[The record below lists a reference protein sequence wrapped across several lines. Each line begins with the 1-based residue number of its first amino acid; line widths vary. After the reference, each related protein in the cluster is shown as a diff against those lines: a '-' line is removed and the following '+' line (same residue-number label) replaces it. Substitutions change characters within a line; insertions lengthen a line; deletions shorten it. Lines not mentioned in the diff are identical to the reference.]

1 MEYHFLQKL
10 KTNLTQTNAYFFK
23 IVLQCY
29 IRKRACIRAFS
40 PAVRFCTG
48 SSVGENE
55 NILAASYINS
65 VE

>member
-1 MEYHFLQKL
+1 MEFHFLQYVG
-10 KTNLTQTNAYFFK
+10 TNLTNSYFFK